1 MHDLVGRCDA
11 ARAIRP
17 PSDRL
22 ECGDRALVDTVTD
35 IYGSHLDIK
44 RPPHRLGNVQHLHS
58 GA

>member
-1 MHDLVGRCDA
+1 MRQGDQA
-11 ARAIRP
+11 AIRP
-17 PSDRL
+17 AG